1 MDEVKESCPLHVTLI
16 CRLYYPFPWSQISHN
31 SSSFFAHC
39 IQVFSLV
46 NVPDDARQKSG
57 RCWRTYCNMF
67 DGPLPAL
74 DITAAFVV
82 VPAPPKYVF
91 FSILTGNKFH
101 APKHGMGWMLLPS
114 PFSCFRLRR
123 GFTEASNLGGA
134 AVQSNPHCGISVRRP
149 QNILRPS
156 SSRRCRLLASDSSA
170 DRGVFTLGRSGT
182 HFVFVPFQVSNPLI
196 L

>member
-31 SSSFFAHC
+31 SCSFFAHC

-67 DGPLPAL
+67 DSPLPAL

-82 VPAPPKYVF
+82 VPALPKYVF
-91 FSILTGNKFH
+91 FSSSPGINFTHQN
-101 APKHGMGWMLLPS
+101 MGWGGCFFLLPF
-114 PFSCFRLRR
+114 P
-123 GFTEASNLGGA
+123 ASDCA
-134 AVQSNPHCGISVRRP
+134 EDSRKRQTWEAVQSNPHCGISVRRP

-156 SSRRCRLLASDSSA
+156 SSSRRRRLLASDSSA
-170 DRGVFTLGRSGT
+170 DRGVFTLGRLGT
-182 HFVFVPFQVSNPLI
+182 HFVFVPCQQLFDPVT
-196 L
+196 

>member
-31 SSSFFAHC
+31 SCSFFAHC

-57 RCWRTYCNMF
+57 RCWRTWYCNMF
-67 DGPLPAL
+67 DSPLPAL

-82 VPAPPKYVF
+82 VPALSKYVF
-91 FSILTGNKFH
+91 FLVLTGNKFH
-101 APKHGMGWMLLPS
+101 APKHGMGWMPLPS
-114 PFSCFRLRR
+114 PFPASDCAEDSRKRQTWEARR
-123 GFTEASNLGGA
+123 
-134 AVQSNPHCGISVRRP
+134 SNPIRTAEFLSVAPKTFYALLHHRVAADFLPLTPPPTEECLLWGGWVHISFSCHA
-149 QNILRPS
+149 NS
-156 SSRRCRLLASDSSA
+156 
-170 DRGVFTLGRSGT
+170 
-182 HFVFVPFQVSNPLI
+182 LI